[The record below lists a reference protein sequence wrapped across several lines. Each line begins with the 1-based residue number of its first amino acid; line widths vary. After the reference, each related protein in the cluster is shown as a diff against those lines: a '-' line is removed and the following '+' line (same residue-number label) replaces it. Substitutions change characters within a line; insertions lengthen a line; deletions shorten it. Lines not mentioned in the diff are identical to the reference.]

1 MMLSKGTDLIK
12 SNKLANYLSLFT
24 SSGTIV
30 CCALP
35 ALLVSIGAG
44 AALSSLIAVFPQ
56 LVMLSIYKIPIFM
69 GAFVMLIIS
78 GVLQYQTRKLPCPAD
93 KNLANACTR
102 TRKISL
108 VIYFASVGIFI
119 IGLLFAFIIPLF
131 RVSISFMI

>member
-1 MMLSKGTDLIK
+1 MKLSKEADLVK

-56 LVMLSIYKIPIFM
+56 LVILSVYKIPIFM

-78 GVLQYQTRKLPCPAD
+78 GILQYRSRNLPCPAD
-93 KNLANACTR
+93 KKQAYACIR
-102 TRKISL
+102 ARKISL

-119 IGLLFAFIIPLF
+119 TGLLFAFIIPF
-131 RVSISFMI
+131 FI

>member
-1 MMLSKGTDLIK
+1 MTLSKEADLIK
-12 SNKLANYLSLFT
+12 SNKLANYLTLFT

-30 CCALP
+30 CCAIP

-56 LVMLSIYKIPIFM
+56 LVILSVYKIPIFI
-69 GAFVMLIIS
+69 GAFMMLIIS
-78 GVLQYQTRKLPCPAD
+78 GILQYRSRSLPCPAD
-93 KNLANACTR
+93 KKLANACIQ

-108 VIYFASVGIFI
+108 IIYFASVGIFI

-131 RVSISFMI
+131 M

>member
-1 MMLSKGTDLIK
+1 MAPSKEVHILR
-12 SNKLANYLSLFT
+12 SNKLANYLTLFT

-30 CCALP
+30 CCAIP

-56 LVMLSIYKIPIFM
+56 LVILSIYKIPIFM
-69 GAFVMLIIS
+69 GAFMMLIIS
-78 GVLQYQTRKLPCPAD
+78 GILQYRSRNLPCPPD

-108 VIYFASVGIFI
+108 IIYFASVGIFI
-119 IGLLFAFIIPLF
+119 IGLLFAFIIPF
-131 RVSISFMI
+131 FM

>member
-1 MMLSKGTDLIK
+1 MAPSKEVHILR
-12 SNKLANYLSLFT
+12 SNKLANYLTLFT

-30 CCALP
+30 CCAIP

-56 LVMLSIYKIPIFM
+56 LVILSVYKIPIFI
-69 GAFVMLIIS
+69 GAFMMLIIS
-78 GVLQYQTRKLPCPAD
+78 GILQYRSRNLPCPAD

-108 VIYFASVGIFI
+108 IIYFASVGIFI
-119 IGLLFAFIIPLF
+119 IGLLFAFIIPF
-131 RVSISFMI
+131 FM

>member
-1 MMLSKGTDLIK
+1 MKLSKETDLIK

-56 LVMLSIYKIPIFM
+56 LVILSVYKIPIFM

-78 GVLQYQTRKLPCPAD
+78 GVLQYQARKLPCPAD
-93 KNLANACTR
+93 KNLANACIR
-102 TRKISL
+102 ARKISL

-119 IGLLFAFIIPLF
+119 IGLLFAFIIPF
-131 RVSISFMI
+131 FM

>member
-1 MMLSKGTDLIK
+1 MAPSKEVHILR
-12 SNKLANYLSLFT
+12 SNKLANYLTLFT

-30 CCALP
+30 CCAIP

-44 AALSSLIAVFPQ
+44 AALSSLITVFPQ
-56 LVMLSIYKIPIFM
+56 LVILSVYKIPIFI
-69 GAFVMLIIS
+69 GAFMMLIIS
-78 GVLQYQTRKLPCPAD
+78 GILQYRSRNLPCPAD

-108 VIYFASVGIFI
+108 IIYFTSVGIFI

-131 RVSISFMI
+131 I

>member
-1 MMLSKGTDLIK
+1 MKLSKETDLIK

-56 LVMLSIYKIPIFM
+56 LVILSVYKIPIFM
-69 GAFVMLIIS
+69 GAFMMLIIS
-78 GVLQYQTRKLPCPAD
+78 GIIQCQARKLPCPAD
-93 KNLANACTR
+93 KKQAAACVR
-102 TRKISL
+102 TRKISGF
-108 VIYFASVGIFI
+108 IYLASVAIFVT
-119 IGLLFAFIIPLF
+119 GLLFAFIIPF
-131 RVSISFMI
+131 FMKI

>member
-1 MMLSKGTDLIK
+1 MAPSKEVHILR
-12 SNKLANYLSLFT
+12 SNKLANYLTLFT

-30 CCALP
+30 CCAIP

-56 LVMLSIYKIPIFM
+56 LVILSIYKIPIFM
-69 GAFVMLIIS
+69 GAFMMLIIS
-78 GVLQYQTRKLPCPAD
+78 GILQYRSRSLPCPAD

-108 VIYFASVGIFI
+108 IIYFASVGIFI
-119 IGLLFAFIIPLF
+119 IGLLFAFIIPF
-131 RVSISFMI
+131 FM